1 MRLLPITSCRSG
13 MQLAKSIYSDE
24 GLVLLAEGVELTE
37 PLLNRLKE
45 LGMRFLYIRDPL
57 TEGIDVR
64 EPISQETRRRAM
76 HTLKRTFRDYI
87 DRPARH
93 AIGVYPYV
101 GREMREVMRLIIDD
115 LSSNRDAMMMLM
127 DMQAV
132 DHYLYSHS
140 LNVCIYTTMLG
151 LAHGYQGEDLLTL
164 GLGALLHDIGK
175 TQIDMQVLL
184 KPGKLD
190 ERELAEMR
198 RHAEIGYLLLKDEP
212 NIPLIAAHCAY
223 QHHERINGSGYPRG
237 LQGDEIHEFAKWIAI
252 VDSYDAMTSYRVY
265 RNTML
270 PHQAVEA
277 LYAGSG
283 TLYDTEM
290 LKVFRDNVAIYPVG
304 IGVRLST
311 GQEAVVVDLNATSVH
326 RPIVRVLT
334 DEEGHELTQ
343 PYDLDLSKQLS
354 IVIREVLTEST
365 VSRAGMLS
373 SI

>member
-1 MRLLPITSCRSG
+1 